1 MLAACAELPE
11 LQQEMAGGAEGRGAE
26 GRPGRL
32 YLDLWR
38 VRLGRHSS
46 LYVEGS
52 RLDEERAFALGEPYR
67 SAWSRRRLLY
77 RVSF

>member
-11 LQQEMAGGAEGRGAE
+11 LQQKMAGGAEGG
-26 GRPGRL
+26 PGRL